1 VTGWQVL
8 PVTGPEFEEEAL
20 HACEM
25 ILVGDPR
32 IGKIPGEKRKT
43 TPKAKA
49 AAAPKPAKAKA
60 KPAKAKAKPAAR
72 ATHR

>member
-1 VTGWQVL
+1 VL

-49 AAAPKPAKAKA
+49 AATPKPVAKKTSAK
-60 KPAKAKAKPAAR
+60 R
-72 ATHR
+72 V